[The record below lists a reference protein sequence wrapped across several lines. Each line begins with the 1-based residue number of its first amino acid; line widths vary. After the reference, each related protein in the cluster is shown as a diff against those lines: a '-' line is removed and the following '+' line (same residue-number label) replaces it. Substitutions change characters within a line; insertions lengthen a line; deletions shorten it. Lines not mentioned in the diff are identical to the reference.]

1 MPGSLFARLR
11 ARYGQP
17 VDGLTRR
24 EFLGASLAAGTALL
38 LSSGRGI
45 AQGAA
50 NSGKS
55 VIVIGAGFSGL
66 AAAYELLAAG
76 YDVTVLEARGR
87 VSGRVITFYDFVPG
101 RFIEGGGELI
111 GSNHPAWAAYAARFG
126 LKFLDMPETDAE
138 VPVVFDGRLLTNAE
152 AEQLFEEMDA
162 IHRLI
167 SRAAEA
173 VVDEDAPWTVP
184 DAARLDAISAA
195 DWLAGID
202 ASQMAKD
209 AIDAELVS
217 NNGLATD
224 RLSWLGLLTMV
235 KGGGLDRY
243 WTETEVYHC
252 NGGNQQ
258 LALGFAYAIG
268 SERIRLNAPVREV
281 NIASDRVVVTV
292 VDGRSFVADDVILT
306 APPSV
311 WNAIRFDPALPE
323 FLAPQMGSN
332 IKYLMWLKDRFWLAG
347 DRGALSF
354 SNGDV
359 QNTWESTAGQPG
371 NAPAGMVAFSGGPE
385 SDAMRA
391 IPAARRDAAYAEIL
405 AQPYP
410 QLADAFVKSRFMDWP
425 ATPWT
430 EASYSFPAPGQVTT
444 VGPVLQSG
452 LGRLHFAGEHA
463 CYKFVGYMEG
473 ALTSGA
479 AVARRLA
486 IRDGLAQP

>member
-1 MPGSLFARLR
+1 MPGLAFARLQ
-11 ARYGQP
+11 ARYGRP

-24 EFLGASLAAGTALL
+24 EFLSASLAAGSALL
-38 LSSGRGI
+38 LSAGSSS
-45 AQGAA
+45 AQGV
-50 NSGKS
+50 SKIGRS

-66 AAAYELLAAG
+66 AAAYELLAVG

-87 VSGRVITFYDFVPG
+87 VSGRVITFFDFVPG

-126 LKFLDMPETDAE
+126 LEYLPIPETNAE

-152 AEQLFEEMDA
+152 AERLFEEMEA
-162 IHRLI
+162 IHELI

-173 VVDEDAPWTVP
+173 IVDEDAPWSVP
-184 DAARLDAISAA
+184 EAAQLDATSVA

-209 AIDAELVS
+209 GIEAEFVS
-217 NNGLATD
+217 NGGVPLD

-235 KGGGLDRY
+235 KGGGLEKF
-243 WTETEVYHC
+243 WTESEVYHC
-252 NGGNQQ
+252 DGGNQQ
-258 LALGFAYAIG
+258 LALRFADAIG
-268 SERIRLNAPVREV
+268 SERILLNAPAREV
-281 NIASDRVVVTV
+281 TVTPDRGVVTL
-292 VDGRSFVADDVILT
+292 VDGRSFDADDVVLT

-311 WNAIRFDPALPE
+311 WKAIRFDPALPE
-323 FLAPQMGSN
+323 YLAPQMSSN
-332 IKYLMWLKDRFWLAG
+332 IKYLMWLKERFWLAG
-347 DRGALSF
+347 DRSAESF

-359 QNTWESTAGQPG
+359 QSTWELTAGQPG
-371 NAPAGMVAFSGGPE
+371 NTPAGMVAYSGGPE
-385 SDAMRA
+385 SDAMRS

-405 AQPYP
+405 AQRYP
-410 QLADAFVKSRFMDWP
+410 QLAGAFVKGRFMDWP

-463 CYKFVGYMEG
+463 CYKFVAHMEG

-486 IRDGLAQP
+486 TRDGHVAP